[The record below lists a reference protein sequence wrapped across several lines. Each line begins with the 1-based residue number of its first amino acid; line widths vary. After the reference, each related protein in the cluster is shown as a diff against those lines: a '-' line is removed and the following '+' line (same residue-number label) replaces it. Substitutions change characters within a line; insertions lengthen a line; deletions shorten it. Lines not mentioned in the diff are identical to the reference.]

1 MSDKQ
6 NALDVAAFSMVGNL
20 LSTLVDKELVSREE
34 AAKIVAIAR
43 TNLSQALTKNH
54 RDSSLVDTDWH
65 LDNLLA
71 KLGVEQKKD

>member
-6 NALDVAAFSMVGNL
+6 NALDVAAFTIAGNL

-34 AAKIVAIAR
+34 AVRIVSLAR
-43 TNLSQALTKNH
+43 TNTSPALTEKH
-54 RDSSLVDTDWH
+54 RDGSLVDIGWH

>member
-43 TNLSQALTKNH
+43 TNS
-54 RDSSLVDTDWH
+54 
-65 LDNLLA
+65 
-71 KLGVEQKKD
+71 